1 VSAAMQKSRNLYNVT
16 KHSMLY
22 EFVRKNKEVDIIVTN
37 SKAKVEA
44 APLVVEAVPKL
55 VAKI

>member
-1 VSAAMQKSRNLYNVT
+1 MQKSRNLYNVT

-22 EFVRKNKEVDIIVTN
+22 EFIRKNKEVDIIVTN

-44 APLVVEAVPKL
+44 APLAVEAIPKL